1 VDREKLPPHDI
12 DAEEAVIGSLLI
24 DGAAVYKV
32 TALIQPQDFYSE
44 RNSLAYEACLSLYQR
59 NEAINQITVAQ
70 ELARRERLETCGGAA
85 YLSHLIANC
94 PTSLDIEH
102 YARIVYRLSA
112 MRRLIGAADQ
122 IAVLGYKADP
132 DVDLS
137 LNKAEDILFR
147 LRHGQNPQDFIHIR
161 QVLDKYFET
170 APRPEAEKE
179 GDHEPAPF
187 VLSGFAGLDEFLGG
201 FQRSDLIIVAGRPSM
216 GKTSLALTIAR
227 NAAVEHRACVAM
239 FSLEMA
245 REAVVLRLLS
255 SESEVNSRRLRFGL
269 HSQEDE
275 RKIME
280 ATGILS
286 EAPIYI
292 DDSPQIRIAEMQG
305 KARRLQREHGVNLI
319 IVDYLQLIQG
329 EGRSENRVQEIS
341 YISRS
346 LKGLAR
352 ELNVPVVAVSQLSRA
367 VEFRASHK
375 PQLSDLRESGSIE
388 QDADVVIFIYRD
400 EVYFPTE
407 EEWKMA
413 HPGASYPPPAE
424 IIIAKHRNGPTGEVQ
439 LRFRTSLAK
448 FENIS
453 REEPSLL

>member
-1 VDREKLPPHDI
+1 MDREKLPPHDI

-102 YARIVYRLSA
+102 YARVVYRLSA

-170 APRPEAEKE
+170 APR
-179 GDHEPAPF
+179 
-187 VLSGFAGLDEFLGG
+187 L
-201 FQRSDLIIVAGRPSM
+201 
-216 GKTSLALTIAR
+216 
-227 NAAVEHRACVAM
+227 
-239 FSLEMA
+239 
-245 REAVVLRLLS
+245 
-255 SESEVNSRRLRFGL
+255 ESE
-269 HSQEDE
+269 
-275 RKIME
+275 
-280 ATGILS
+280 
-286 EAPIYI
+286 
-292 DDSPQIRIAEMQG
+292 
-305 KARRLQREHGVNLI
+305 
-319 IVDYLQLIQG
+319 
-329 EGRSENRVQEIS
+329 
-341 YISRS
+341 
-346 LKGLAR
+346 
-352 ELNVPVVAVSQLSRA
+352 
-367 VEFRASHK
+367 
-375 PQLSDLRESGSIE
+375 
-388 QDADVVIFIYRD
+388 
-400 EVYFPTE
+400 
-407 EEWKMA
+407 
-413 HPGASYPPPAE
+413 
-424 IIIAKHRNGPTGEVQ
+424 
-439 LRFRTSLAK
+439 
-448 FENIS
+448 
-453 REEPSLL
+453 